1 MRGAGFLFLIFA
13 TFCTVSQSS
22 ASTYVNVGDDVYNI
36 LARLEAEGII
46 RSGLLSTKPVSRKEA
61 IRLLQ
66 EAKKYAVGS
75 SEHIKSLVRLL
86 EVRLEPDGSD
96 LQLIDRAYVRY
107 NYTDSDSQALNYNND
122 GDVYEKGAN
131 LRAGFDTRF
140 EDFGRLSFH
149 LLPEL
154 RLAEGSGDLAYKKA
168 YLVYD
173 FGWDLVLG
181 KDSQWWGPGQH
192 GALLLSNNA
201 APFTM
206 VRINN
211 AEPVILPWIFRHLG
225 LFRFTFFVTS
235 LEKNRADVSEPYLW
249 GMRLNFKP
257 HANIE
262 IGLQKTAMLGGRGRP
277 DDLNAWLKSFGA
289 LDEHEAGESGDQR
302 AGYDVKLTLPF
313 RVQPFQIYTEGAA
326 EDSVSLRPV
335 QWAYIYGIY
344 LPRILSL
351 ERLEFRYEW
360 AETYDRHEPS
370 SWYLH
375 HIYTSGYTYKSMIIG
390 HHMGTNSRD
399 NFLELTFR
407 IPEKNTRL
415 SLSYDVEE
423 HNISQPIRE
432 KKDET
437 FIRVNAG
444 LTDKLTVNAA
454 YGYGRIK
461 NPGNILTDTLKVE
474 VIEGGVEWRF

>member
-1 MRGAGFLFLIFA
+1 MRGARFLFLIFA
-13 TFCTVSQSS
+13 TFCTVSRSA

-46 RSGLLSTKPVSRKEA
+46 RSGLLSTKPISRKEA
-61 IRLLQ
+61 LRLLQ

-96 LQLIDRAYVRY
+96 LQLIDRAYVQY
-107 NYTDSDSQALNYNND
+107 VYTDSDSQALNYNND
-122 GDVYEKGAN
+122 GDVNEKGAN

-181 KDSQWWGPGQH
+181 KDSQWWGPGYH

-201 APFTM
+201 EPFTM

-211 AEPVILPWIFRHLG
+211 AEPAVLPWVFKCLG
-225 LFRFTFFVTS
+225 PFRFTFFVTS

-277 DDLNAWLKSFGA
+277 DDLKAWLKSFGA

-302 AGYDVKLTLPF
+302 AGYDIKVTFPF
-313 RVQPFQIYTEGAA
+313 SSQPLQIYMEAAA
-326 EDSVSLRPV
+326 EDSVGIRPV

-370 SWYLH
+370 SWYTH
-375 HIYTSGYTYKSMIIG
+375 HIYPEGYTYKDRIIG

-399 NFLELTFR
+399 NFLELSYR
-407 IPEKNTRL
+407 IPERNARI
-415 SLSYDVEE
+415 SLAYDIEE
-423 HNISQPIRE
+423 HEISTPVRE
-432 KKDET
+432 KKDGT
-437 FIRVNAG
+437 FVKIDAG
-444 LTDKLTVNAA
+444 LTDKLRINAA

-461 NPGNILTDTLKVE
+461 NPGNILTDTLKVNIVE
-474 VIEGGVEWRF
+474 AGVEWRF